1 MKPLTIEE
9 IAAQVDSELE
19 SSPIDTTPAVNTN
32 TSTLPLAETE
42 ITPTAPNLSSMGADL
57 STSNIQK
64 PSIED
69 IASQVDSEYQS
80 STPQIDQQVPSLQSN
95 NQNVINTARSA
106 LGSQDYNGY
115 CQTFVGDVTG
125 NATWGTS
132 ALDAWQN
139 SQDRAVQGL
148 DGIKEGDL
156 VYFVG
161 NSPDAP
167 GGTYENGHTGIYTG
181 NGQFVSATNN
191 GVQENDLGQ
200 WINDNN
206 QSILGYIPMNK
217 SN

>member
-1 MKPLTIEE
+1 MALPPIEE
-9 IAAQVDSELE
+9 ALKQLDVLESTQSDPLPVDSSQTPLLDLP
-19 SSPIDTTPAVNTN
+19 PIDQTLSSLETTSVQADTPQVTPLVE
-32 TSTLPLAETE
+32 STLPPIEQALAT
-42 ITPTAPNLSSMGADL
+42 IDSAP
-57 STSNIQK
+57 
-64 PSIED
+64 
-69 IASQVDSEYQS
+69 
-80 STPQIDQQVPSLQSN
+80 DQQSPIQPAPKASIDL
-95 NQNVINTARSA
+95 ARSQ

-125 NATWGTS
+125 DATWGTS

-181 NGQFVSATNN
+181 NGQFVSATGV
-191 GVQENDLGQ
+191 GVQEADLGQ

-206 QSILGYIPMNK
+206 QSILGYIPR
-217 SN
+217 